1 MVDGNNIGFFFGAGA
16 SIEFGIPTMRAM
28 TMDFYNLINSNN
40 SILTKLFNNVYNS
53 MEEIYGKDK
62 IDIESIMSV
71 LSSLKDQNNF
81 SDNIGVFGQYIINQ
95 EKLDITKLDYRY
107 DKNLINSLEK
117 EYKSFIREKVLLKS
131 SGINLLREV
140 YADFFTQICCI
151 ANCSNASNKPPNLKN
166 PYENTV
172 EKWVF
177 FTTNYDNS
185 LEEYWV
191 NYRKYID
198 LDLGFKCKD
207 SRYHIMDAN
216 ELVKKNQSN
225 SIRAMQLVK
234 LHGSVNWIVNNLGEI
249 EEHDYNESYTSISS
263 KSATVDVK
271 EDLMIYPLSQKE
283 LYFTPFIQFFT
294 ILDSELKQRKIW
306 IIIGYS
312 FRDIIIR
319 KMFEKA
325 LETQR
330 NKIILIHPHAIEIK
344 NLFKAEVHLQILC
357 IETYFGKKD
366 NYQEVNKEI
375 AKSIVNWN

>member
-1 MVDGNNIGFFFGAGA
+1 MEIILDFFLVLVP
-16 SIEFGIPTMRAM
+16 SIEFGIHTMKAM
-28 TMDFYNLINSNN
+28 TMDFYNLINSKNT
-40 SILTKLFNNVYNS
+40 LQTKLFNNVYNS
-53 MEEIYGKDK
+53 MVEIYGKDK

-95 EKLDITKLDYRY
+95 EKLDISKLDYRY
-107 DKNLINSLEK
+107 DKNLIDSLEK
-117 EYKSFIREKVLLKS
+117 EYKSFIREQVLLNS
-131 SGINLLREV
+131 SGINFLREV
-140 YADFFTQICCI
+140 YADFFRQICCI

-191 NYRKYID
+191 KYRKYID
-198 LDLGFKCKD
+198 LDLGFKLKD

-319 KMFEKA
+319 KMYEKA
-325 LETQR
+325 LESQT

-344 NLFKAEVHLQILC
+344 KLFKEEVHRQILC

-366 NYQEVNKEI
+366 NY
-375 AKSIVNWN
+375 